1 MLISEEFRIR
11 TSEANFEEN
20 KIVIEENKIVLID
33 HRWMQPHPHIAG
45 MGSTHKEAT
54 RKQQVHQLN
63 K

>member
-45 MGSTHKEAT
+45 GLYPQGSNRYT
-54 RKQQVHQLN
+54 N
-63 K
+63 

>member
-20 KIVIEENKIVLID
+20 KIVIEENKIVID

-45 MGSTHKEAT
+45 GLYPQGSNRYT
-54 RKQQVHQLN
+54 N
-63 K
+63 

>member
-20 KIVIEENKIVLID
+20 KIVIDN
-33 HRWMQPHPHIAG
+33 RWMQPHPHIAG

-54 RKQQVHQLN
+54 GTPTK
-63 K
+63 

>member
-20 KIVIEENKIVLID
+20 KIVIEENKILID
-33 HRWMQPHPHIAG
+33 NRWMQPHPHIAG

-54 RKQQVHQLN
+54 GTPTK
-63 K
+63 

>member
-45 MGSTHKEAT
+45 GLYPQGSNKEAT
-54 RKQQVHQLN
+54 GTPTK
-63 K
+63 

>member
-20 KIVIEENKIVLID
+20 KIVIEENKIVID

-45 MGSTHKEAT
+45 NGLYPQGSNKEAT
-54 RKQQVHQLN
+54 GTPTK
-63 K
+63 